1 MPSEQKIIVIP
12 DGKIC
17 DYIDGKF
24 RNDTP
29 EEYVRQTI
37 EKRLVNEHKYLP
49 EQIRIEY
56 TLQVGSNK
64 PRADIVIWE
73 EGADQTQGTIK
84 LIIECKKETVD
95 ARNAKDGIAQ
105 LKSYMSVCPNCE
117 WGMWTNSVQKY
128 VFRKAVD
135 AAGNITFMEYND
147 IPAADGNLDEVNRP
161 SRTSLKNAYDDN
173 LLFVF
178 KTCHNHI
185 YVNDGMQK
193 QPAFFEL
200 LKVIFCKIEDE
211 RNIPNPLEFYT
222 TSEER
227 SNPDGQLTV
236 QKRIGKIFQRVK
248 KRHGKIFDANDEIK
262 LSPRSL
268 AYIVSELQRYSLLN
282 TKIDIKGKAY
292 EEIVGANLR
301 GDRGEF
307 FTPRNVMKMVVEM
320 VNPQVDEHVL
330 DSSCGTGGFL
340 VMAMT
345 HVIDQLEQRFST
357 SLGIKRE
364 NWDSDMPIYQP
375 SSIVDIKPTP
385 DGYIS
390 AKTKTNIGNLRV
402 KENQILMTCSGTIGK
417 VSFVSRTL
425 ANKIFS
431 HDLLRIDCRKPDE
444 AGYIYA
450 FLKSKIGNK
459 ILLTNSYGAVITHIE
474 PEHLATVPIPD
485 APTMLKKKIH
495 DLIVRSYELR
505 DESNDLIDQATA
517 LLIGELKLPDID
529 AFDVGLYKKAA
540 PVDTFS
546 VRLSEMS
553 GRLDAS
559 YHVPIVD
566 AIIEHLKRYAEE
578 VTTVGDPRISRE
590 VILPGRFKRVYVDE
604 GYGRVL
610 IGGKQLSELDPSS
623 KKYLS
628 TAKHDKM
635 LKKLEVH
642 EGTTLITRSGTI
654 GKITI
659 VPKHWEHYIPS
670 DHIIRVIPANKD
682 IAGYLNIFLA
692 SDYGKVLITRFTY
705 GSVVDEI
712 DDNHVRQIAIPLLKN
727 HTVQKKI
734 NDLAL
739 EANEKRYQAYL
750 LEQEALQIMDR
761 DVIYAKK

>member
-1 MPSEQKIIVIP
+1 MVKSNLAYKAQDTVVPEVVVNESPIKWCAVALSDVIAR
-12 DGKIC
+12 G
-17 DYIDGKF
+17 
-24 RNDTP
+24 
-29 EEYVRQTI
+29 
-37 EKRLVNEHKYLP
+37 KRLEASVFDVEAKQARSLIAKGKYT
-49 EQIRIEY
+49 QSFI
-56 TLQVGSNK
+56 G
-64 PRADIVIWE
+64 
-73 EGADQTQGTIK
+73 GASGM
-84 LIIECKKETVD
+84 
-95 ARNAKDGIAQ
+95 AS
-105 LKSYMSVCPNCE
+105 SYVC
-117 WGMWTNSVQKY
+117 GR
-128 VFRKAVD
+128 F
-135 AAGNITFMEYND
+135 
-147 IPAADGNLDEVNRP
+147 
-161 SRTSLKNAYDDN
+161 
-173 LLFVF
+173 
-178 KTCHNHI
+178 
-185 YVNDGMQK
+185 
-193 QPAFFEL
+193 
-200 LKVIFCKIEDE
+200 
-211 RNIPNPLEFYT
+211 
-222 TSEER
+222 
-227 SNPDGQLTV
+227 
-236 QKRIGKIFQRVK
+236 KRIW
-248 KRHGKIFDANDEIK
+248 
-262 LSPRSL
+262 
-268 AYIVSELQRYSLLN
+268 
-282 TKIDIKGKAY
+282 
-292 EEIVGANLR
+292 
-301 GDRGEF
+301 
-307 FTPRNVMKMVVEM
+307 VE
-320 VNPQVDEHVL
+320 
-330 DSSCGTGGFL
+330 
-340 VMAMT
+340 
-345 HVIDQLEQRFST
+345 
-357 SLGIKRE
+357 K
-364 NWDSDMPIYQP
+364 SDMPIYQP

-682 IAGYLNIFLA
+682 IAGYYKCVSVKKKRTECHKKPVRKEWIEDLVVGETMKMVMDDKAIEAIVSMLMDLQDRDNVNVPLYEQQIREADTAISNLLNAIQQGILTRSTKERLEELENRRDELENRLACEKLAKPKVSAEFMTFWLHRFRKLDVRQQSHRKMLIDTFINAIFLY
-692 SDYGKVLITRFTY
+692 DDKMVITFNYKEGTKTITFA
-705 GSVVDEI
+705 E
-712 DDNHVRQIAIPLLKN
+712 L
-727 HTVQKKI
+727 
-734 NDLAL
+734 
-739 EANEKRYQAYL
+739 
-750 LEQEALQIMDR
+750 QEAISNNNGSDLDCI
-761 DVIYAKK
+761 AAP

>member
-1 MPSEQKIIVIP
+1 MVTSNLAFKEKNRIE
-12 DGKIC
+12 
-17 DYIDGKF
+17 
-24 RNDTP
+24 P
-29 EEYVRQTI
+29 EVVVNESPVKWCAVALSDVVARG
-37 EKRLVNEHKYLP
+37 KRLEASVFDVEAKQARMLISKGKYP
-49 EQIRIEY
+49 QSFI
-56 TLQVGSNK
+56 G
-64 PRADIVIWE
+64 
-73 EGADQTQGTIK
+73 GT
-84 LIIECKKETVD
+84 
-95 ARNAKDGIAQ
+95 
-105 LKSYMSVCPNCE
+105 
-117 WGMWTNSVQKY
+117 
-128 VFRKAVD
+128 
-135 AAGNITFMEYND
+135 
-147 IPAADGNLDEVNRP
+147 
-161 SRTSLKNAYDDN
+161 
-173 LLFVF
+173 
-178 KTCHNHI
+178 
-185 YVNDGMQK
+185 DGM
-193 QPAFFEL
+193 ASSYVCGRF
-200 LKVIFCKIEDE
+200 
-211 RNIPNPLEFYT
+211 
-222 TSEER
+222 
-227 SNPDGQLTV
+227 
-236 QKRIGKIFQRVK
+236 KRIW
-248 KRHGKIFDANDEIK
+248 
-262 LSPRSL
+262 
-268 AYIVSELQRYSLLN
+268 
-282 TKIDIKGKAY
+282 
-292 EEIVGANLR
+292 
-301 GDRGEF
+301 
-307 FTPRNVMKMVVEM
+307 VE
-320 VNPQVDEHVL
+320 
-330 DSSCGTGGFL
+330 
-340 VMAMT
+340 
-345 HVIDQLEQRFST
+345 
-357 SLGIKRE
+357 K
-364 NWDSDMPIYQP
+364 SDMPIYQP

-425 ANKIFS
+425 ASKIFS

-459 ILLTNSYGAVITHIE
+459 ILLTNRYGAVITHIE

-604 GYGRVL
+604 RYGVPFFGGRS
-610 IGGKQLSELDPSS
+610 IGELDPSD

-628 TAKHDKM
+628 LSQHDKKIKDELTIHTGM
-635 LKKLEVH
+635 ILL
-642 EGTTLITRSGTI
+642 TCSGTI
-654 GKITI
+654 GKIAI
-659 VPKHWEHYIPS
+659 VPKHWDKWAMTH
-670 DHIIRVIPANKD
+670 DIIRLVPAEN
-682 IAGYLNIFLA
+682 INGYVFIWLQSEYA
-692 SDYGKVLITRFTY
+692 AKLINSFAY
-705 GSVVDEI
+705 GSVVQHIEKEHI
-712 DDNHVRQIAIPLLKN
+712 KQLAIPLLRN
-727 HTVQKKI
+727 HEAQKKI

>member
-1 MPSEQKIIVIP
+1 MVTSNLAYKEQKTLEPEIVVNESP
-12 DGKIC
+12 VKWCAVALSDVVARG
-17 DYIDGKF
+17 
-24 RNDTP
+24 
-29 EEYVRQTI
+29 
-37 EKRLVNEHKYLP
+37 KRLEASVFDVEAKQARMLISKGKYP
-49 EQIRIEY
+49 QSFI
-56 TLQVGSNK
+56 G
-64 PRADIVIWE
+64 
-73 EGADQTQGTIK
+73 GT
-84 LIIECKKETVD
+84 
-95 ARNAKDGIAQ
+95 
-105 LKSYMSVCPNCE
+105 
-117 WGMWTNSVQKY
+117 
-128 VFRKAVD
+128 
-135 AAGNITFMEYND
+135 
-147 IPAADGNLDEVNRP
+147 
-161 SRTSLKNAYDDN
+161 
-173 LLFVF
+173 
-178 KTCHNHI
+178 
-185 YVNDGMQK
+185 DGM
-193 QPAFFEL
+193 ASSYVCGRF
-200 LKVIFCKIEDE
+200 
-211 RNIPNPLEFYT
+211 
-222 TSEER
+222 
-227 SNPDGQLTV
+227 
-236 QKRIGKIFQRVK
+236 KRIW
-248 KRHGKIFDANDEIK
+248 
-262 LSPRSL
+262 
-268 AYIVSELQRYSLLN
+268 
-282 TKIDIKGKAY
+282 
-292 EEIVGANLR
+292 
-301 GDRGEF
+301 
-307 FTPRNVMKMVVEM
+307 VE
-320 VNPQVDEHVL
+320 
-330 DSSCGTGGFL
+330 
-340 VMAMT
+340 
-345 HVIDQLEQRFST
+345 
-357 SLGIKRE
+357 K
-364 NWDSDMPIYQP
+364 SDMPIYQP

-450 FLKSKIGNK
+450 FLKSKIGSK

-604 GYGRVL
+604 GYGRVF
-610 IGGKQLSELDPSS
+610 IGGKQLFELDPTN

-628 TAKHDKM
+628 NVHHGDRISRQ
-635 LKKLEVH
+635 LELH
-642 EGTTLITRSGTI
+642 ESMTLITCSGTI
-654 GKITI
+654 GK
-659 VPKHWEHYIPS
+659 VALVGKHWENWTANQ
-670 DHIIRVIPANKD
+670 HIIRVIPANKD

-692 SDYGKVLITRFTY
+692 SDYGKALITRFTY

-712 DDNHVRQIAIPLLKN
+712 DDSHVRQIAFPLLKN
-727 HTVQKKI
+727 HEVQKKI

-739 EANEKRYQAYL
+739 AANEKRYEAYQ
-750 LEQEALQIMDR
+750 LEQKALRIMDNE
-761 DVIYAKK
+761 VIYAK